1 MSTPR
6 AARSRCSLGTPR
18 NISGIATFSSAVEI
32 GQQVVRLEY
41 EAKMLLAEGRQLT
54 LVEFAD
60 GYAAD
65 SHAAARRFFHAGQ
78 LVEQRGFAG
87 AGFAENAAD
96 LALRDTE
103 IDTVKRHHRLIL
115 DGVFLA

>member
-1 MSTPR
+1 
-6 AARSRCSLGTPR
+6 
-18 NISGIATFSSAVEI
+18 
-32 GQQVVRLEY
+32 
-41 EAKMLLAEGRQLT
+41 MLLAEGRQFAF
-54 LVEFAD
+54 VEPAD
-60 GYAAD
+60 GHTAD
-65 SHAAARRFFHAGQ
+65 AHAAARRFFHAGQ

-87 AGFAENAAD
+87 AGLAENAAD

>member
-1 MSTPR
+1 
-6 AARSRCSLGTPR
+6 
-18 NISGIATFSSAVEI
+18 
-32 GQQVVRLEY
+32 
-41 EAKMLLAEGRQLT
+41 MLLAEGRQFAF
-54 LVEFAD
+54 VEFAD

-65 SHAAARRFFHAGQ
+65 SHAAARRFLHAGQ